1 MALMAGETLSDPVG
15 AYSASSRP
23 IPTCAILGLQF
34 HSFFV
39 FAPVMLSCALIRPRV
54 STSAAGTEAMNRQ
67 VVLGRPLFTSTR
79 PGRRGPVG
87 NPSVPAAGRGV
98 TRCEALPPTVV
109 WDISEGL
116 ELPVQ
121 LIYLTTLLGFLSV
134 GAYVVVQQVL
144 SKRGMDEMAKDIG
157 ERSRNDEATPVDYYE
172 LGVILLRKKLFT
184 QANQNLK
191 KALKTWDPET
201 GDSEVLAQVHNA
213 LGYSYFNLD
222 RFEEAIKQYRTA
234 VEMQPGYVTAWNN
247 LGDVL
252 EKQKKYSDALGA
264 YQEVLGLDPSNNV
277 AKERANWCRTRVER
291 SQGML

>member
-1 MALMAGETLSDPVG
+1 ML
-15 AYSASSRP
+15 
-23 IPTCAILGLQF
+23 TC
-34 HSFFV
+34 V
-39 FAPVMLSCALIRPRV
+39 VMRPRV
-54 STSAAGTEAMNRQ
+54 SAQAGGARTLESTWSVSLGPSGRASRSRGVVRSRAMND
-67 VVLGRPLFTSTR
+67 VDGTSLVASAYTR
-79 PGRRGPVG
+79 
-87 NPSVPAAGRGV
+87 
-98 TRCEALPPTVV
+98 TRCSSRWRAGARFAALPPTV
-109 WDISEGL
+109 IGELAEGL

-121 LIYLTTLLGFLSV
+121 LIYLTTLLGFLFV
-134 GAYVVVQQVL
+134 GASVVVRQVL

-157 ERSRNDEATPVDYYE
+157 ERVRNQEATAEDYYE

-191 KALKTWDPET
+191 KSLKEWDMEN
-201 GDSEVLAQVHNA
+201 GDDEVLAQVHNA

-222 RFEEAIKQYRTA
+222 RYEEAIKQYKTA
-234 VEMQPGYVTAWNN
+234 VEMQPGYLTAWNN

>member
-1 MALMAGETLSDPVG
+1 M
-15 AYSASSRP
+15 R
-23 IPTCAILGLQF
+23 
-34 HSFFV
+34 
-39 FAPVMLSCALIRPRV
+39 
-54 STSAAGTEAMNRQ
+54 
-67 VVLGRPLFTSTR
+67 
-79 PGRRGPVG
+79 
-87 NPSVPAAGRGV
+87 
-98 TRCEALPPTVV
+98 RCEALPPFPSTASTVSTVSAMAV

-144 SKRGMDEMAKDIG
+144 SKRGMDELAKDIG
-157 ERSRNDEATPVDYYE
+157 ERSRNQEATPVDYYE

-201 GDSEVLAQVHNA
+201 GESEVLAQVHNA